1 MTQSTAPLQPD
12 DLLQPGDLCHHGQ
25 NALPLYRVIWI
36 DDGKA
41 WLRDVNSGGDSVVQL
56 GKCRACS
63 TEVDE
68 AETPAIMPTPGNWPD
83 GTPRP

>member
-1 MTQSTAPLQPD
+1 MTDHADGAQPHPA
-12 DLLQPGDLCHHGQ
+12 LEPGDLCHHGQ
-25 NALPLYRVIWI
+25 NALPLYRVIWV

-41 WLRDVNSGGDSVVQL
+41 WLRDVNSGSDSVVQL

-63 TEVDE
+63 TDE
-68 AETPAIMPTPGNWPD
+68 DTLEPAIGPATVEWPD